1 MKSALVE
8 LVVAAIKAKYVSE
21 KAFYNEQLGITPQ
34 SWDRWKKGEQGL
46 KYENMQIISTLF
58 TDYEWMLVQ
67 KVTRRREVMGDTASS
82 AVAEFNYLKYQI
94 AKTWIN
100 QGLARMEWQKNQ
112 ANEPGSNRRSNT
124 VVLRLI
130 TDYNIWGYS
139 DIIEMRLPGVIQ
151 QQIGH
156 DERKLLDWV
165 RDQSDQIKQDQQQ

>member
-1 MKSALVE
+1 MSSPLVD
-8 LVVAAIKAKYVSE
+8 LVVSAVKAKYISE
-21 KAFYNEQLGITPQ
+21 KAFYSEQLGISPQ

-46 KYENMQIISTLF
+46 KYENMRIISTLF

-67 KVTRRREVMGDTASS
+67 KVTRRREIMNEPHGS

-100 QGLARMEWQKNQ
+100 HGLARIEWQQNQ

-130 TDYNIWGYS
+130 TDYNIWGYN

-156 DERKLLDWV
+156 DTHKLLVWV
-165 RDQSDQIKQDQQQ
+165 NNQTEILEPEQK